1 MKEKQQTI
9 NNTRRKISKIRI
21 VLMTIIFSFVL
32 LMILFFIGRSIFY
45 QTGVSYSDIE
55 TRNIIEF

>member
-1 MKEKQQTI
+1 MEEEQKTTNKAKK
-9 NNTRRKISKIRI
+9 KISKIRV
-21 VLMTIIFSFVL
+21 VLMIILFVFIL
-32 LMILFFIGRSIFY
+32 FIILFFIGRSIFY